1 MRTASVFFPINSDF
15 CPIQKTAT
23 SNRTMTN
30 KEIANTFQFL
40 GNIMELHGEN
50 PFKIRSYS
58 SAYITLRKYPTP
70 LADLSLEELAA
81 IKGIGKAIS
90 EKTRELVETGSMQ
103 ALQKYL
109 DKTPPGIQDMLHVK
123 GFGPKKIKAVWQE
136 LGVETI
142 GELLY
147 ACNENRLVEL
157 KGFGQKT
164 QEDLRQKLEYFQKSA
179 GKYRYADVEAEANS
193 VIDFI
198 KKTLPDAEVSPAG
211 ALRRKSNIVE
221 KIEVVVGC
229 NESIKSLFD
238 ETKLILQKQS
248 DHTFLA
254 KTEHETSVVIYH
266 CQKEE
271 FGSKLFRY
279 SANEPFMQ
287 AFLKKTEGTDFKGFS
302 DESQIFAKANLPFIE
317 PELREQEWALDLA
330 TNNALP
336 TLVEV
341 GDIKGVVHSHSTY
354 SDGLNTLREMAEYSK
369 KQGYQYLAISDHSKA
384 AFYAN
389 GLKEDQLVEQWAEI
403 DLLNQ
408 ELAPFKIFKSI
419 ECDILADGRLDYDD
433 ATLERFDLVIAS
445 VHSNLKMDEEKATA
459 RILQA
464 IENPHTRILGHPTG
478 RLLLSRLG
486 YPLDHK
492 KIIDACAEHKVAIEL
507 NANPYRLDLD
517 WTWIPYAL
525 EKGVLISINPDAH
538 STGGINDIRFGVF
551 SARKGGL
558 SADKCLTCFDLEQFE
573 NWVKQ

>member
-1 MRTASVFFPINSDF
+1 
-15 CPIQKTAT
+15 
-23 SNRTMTN
+23 MTN

-58 SAYITLRKYPTP
+58 SAYITLRKFPTP

-90 EKTRELVETGSMQ
+90 EKTRELVETGNMQ

-109 DKTPPGIQDMLHVK
+109 DKTPPGIQDMLRVK
-123 GFGPKKIKAVWQE
+123 GFGPKKIKAVWKE

-179 GKYRYADVEAEANS
+179 GKYRYADVEQEANA
-193 VIDFI
+193 ILDFI
-198 KKTLPDAEVSPAG
+198 KKILPDALVSPAG

-221 KIEVVVGC
+221 KIEVVVGF
-229 NESIKSLFD
+229 NESIESLFD

-248 DHTFLA
+248 DHTYFA
-254 KTEHETSVVIYH
+254 KTEHETSVVIYL
-266 CQKEE
+266 CEKEE

-279 SANEPFMQ
+279 SAGEAFLQ

-302 DESQIFAKANLPFIE
+302 DESQIFAKANIPFIE

-330 TNNALP
+330 SNNALP
-336 TLVEV
+336 KLVEV
-341 GDIKGVVHSHSTY
+341 NDIKGVVHSHSTY
-354 SDGLNTLREMAEYSK
+354 SDGLNTLREMAEHSK
-369 KQGYQYLAISDHSKA
+369 QLGYQYLAISDHSKA

-389 GLKEDQLVEQWAEI
+389 GLNEGRLAEQWAEI
-403 DLLNQ
+403 DSLNQ

-433 ATLERFDLVIAS
+433 ATLGRFDLVIAS

-486 YPLDHK
+486 YPLDHQ
-492 KIIDACAEHKVAIEL
+492 KIIDACAEHRVAIEL

-558 SADKCLTCFDLEQFE
+558 PADKCLTCFDLEQFE